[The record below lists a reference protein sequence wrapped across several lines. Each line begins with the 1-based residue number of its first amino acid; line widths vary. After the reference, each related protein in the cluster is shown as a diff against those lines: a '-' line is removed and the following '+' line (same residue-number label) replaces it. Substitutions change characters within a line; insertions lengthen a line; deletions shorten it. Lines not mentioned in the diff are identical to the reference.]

1 MRRPL
6 GVVDEGPAPAR
17 WNLAYDQALVEAH
30 RAGRV
35 GDLVRFVR
43 FPRSA
48 IVGRHQNLARE
59 VDVAW
64 CSTHGVEVAR
74 RITGGGAIWMEPAIL
89 GFGLLLDRQ
98 ATAPDL
104 ATAAARIG
112 SATAAG
118 LRQLG
123 IAARFRP
130 RNDIEVDGR
139 KLGGT
144 GGFFDGRTLLFHG
157 TVLVDLDLDAMAK
170 ALVLPAAKL
179 ERRGL
184 AAVAERLTTLRAL
197 LGEVLPMERVKAALL
212 AGWSE
217 GLGLDPRPLEPP
229 PELAAEVRWIHD
241 AEIGTDDFV
250 DEVRVSDGSAWRSG
264 EHQAAGGTIRAHLR
278 LRPGASVI
286 QDIMFEGDFFIAPP
300 RAVPDLEAAL
310 KDVPLASAPAVIRA
324 FLARA
329 PEVTMLGLTPEDLA
343 AAVTGALD
351 P

>member
-6 GVVDEGPAPAR
+6 GVIDEGPAPAR
-17 WNLAYDQALVEAH
+17 WNLAGDQALVEAH
-30 RAGRV
+30 REGRI

-48 IVGRHQNLARE
+48 IVGRHQHLARE

-64 CSTHGVEVAR
+64 CRAHGVEVAR

-89 GFGLLLDRQ
+89 GFGLLLDRR
-98 ATAPDL
+98 AVASDL

-112 SATAAG
+112 SALASG
-118 LRQLG
+118 LRRLG
-123 IAARFRP
+123 VDARFRP
-130 RNDIEVDGR
+130 RNDVEVGGR

-144 GGFFDGRTLLFHG
+144 GGFVDGRTLLYHG
-157 TVLVDLDLDAMAK
+157 TVLADLDLDAMGK

-184 AAVAERLTTLRAL
+184 GALAERLTTLRAL
-197 LGEVLPMERVKAALL
+197 LGEVPPLERVKAALL

-217 GLGLDPRPLEPP
+217 GLGLDPRPMQPP
-229 PELAAEVRWIHD
+229 SELAAEVRRIHD
-241 AEIGTDDFV
+241 AEIGTDAFV
-250 DEVRVSDGSAWRSG
+250 DEVQAPGGPPWIVG
-264 EHQAAGGTIRAHLR
+264 ERRAAGGTIRAHLR

-286 QDIMFEGDFFIAPP
+286 QDVVFEGDFFVAPP

-310 KDVPLASAPAVIRA
+310 KDAPLATAPAVIRA

-343 AAVTGALD
+343 AAVAGAVD
-351 P
+351 R